1 MSHVTVTN
9 GLLLKLGACQEERE
23 LFAKLFLSG
32 AVQVTVELC
41 MKHATDF
48 DWEWA
53 GEYLLN
59 GEGRTEFLYEYDR
72 ILTKYN
78 TVHAPI
84 QTAYN
89 LARGPIDT
97 EYRTRSDAIRTATHN
112 GWNAELQTAYEQH
125 VNAIKPLIAAYDT
138 ARAPHLSTFH
148 KKSARAFANAAIRHG
163 VRQP

>member
-1 MSHVTVTN
+1 MSHVTITN

-23 LFAKLFLSG
+23 LFAELFPSG

-41 MKHATDF
+41 MKHADMF

-53 GEYLLN
+53 GEFLLN
-59 GEGRTEFLYEYDR
+59 SEGRTEFLYWYDR
-72 ILTKYN
+72 LLTKYN

-97 EYRTRSDAIRTATHN
+97 EYRTRSDAIRNATHN
-112 GWNAELQTAYEQH
+112 GWKAELQTVYEEH
-125 VNAIKPLIAAYDT
+125 VAAIKPLIAAYDT
-138 ARAPHLSTFH
+138 ARAPLVATFN
-148 KKSARAFANAAIRHG
+148 KESARAFADAAIRYG